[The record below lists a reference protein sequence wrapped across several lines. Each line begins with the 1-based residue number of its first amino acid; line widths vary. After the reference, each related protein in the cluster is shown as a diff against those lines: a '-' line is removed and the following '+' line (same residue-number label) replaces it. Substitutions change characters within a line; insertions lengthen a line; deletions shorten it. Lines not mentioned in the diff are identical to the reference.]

1 MDADFSKIKLEIV
14 YVEYQDLKTS
24 FSFVE
29 LAINPRLYMESLI
42 VDMTKFFDPRNI
54 YLHVYNVKP

>member
-1 MDADFSKIKLEIV
+1 MDVDFSKIKLEIV

-29 LAINPRLYMESLI
+29 LAINPRLYNG
-42 VDMTKFFDPRNI
+42 KFNRGYDKI
-54 YLHVYNVKP
+54 L